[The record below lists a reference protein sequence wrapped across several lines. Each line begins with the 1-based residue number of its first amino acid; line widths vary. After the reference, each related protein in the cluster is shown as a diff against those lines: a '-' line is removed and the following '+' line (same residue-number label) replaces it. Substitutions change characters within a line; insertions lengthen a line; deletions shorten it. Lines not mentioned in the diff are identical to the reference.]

1 MKNIN
6 KLKGFTLIELMIV
19 VAIVALLAAIAIPQY
34 SDYVVRSKWLDNI
47 IAISSLKL
55 AISECANDKRS
66 ATLDDCD
73 EITDLPSYGIS
84 ILPTPKYANQ
94 VVMIAGDAGAFIISG
109 NGVDI
114 SDCQFMFKPV
124 INASG
129 VMIDWNVISLGG
141 TTETAAQC
149 QRYYK
154 NSTL

>member
-1 MKNIN
+1 MIN
-6 KLKGFTLIELMIV
+6 FKQKGFTLIELMLAVGV
-19 VAIVALLAAIAIPQY
+19 VGVLAAIAIPQY

-66 ATLDDCD
+66 ATLDGCD
-73 EITDLPSYGIS
+73 EINDLPSYGIS
-84 ILPTPKYANQ
+84 VLPTPKYANQ
-94 VVMIAGDAGAFIISG
+94 VVMNAGDAGAFIISG

-141 TTETAAQC
+141 STETASEC
-149 QRYYK
+149 LRYYK
-154 NSTL
+154 TAIL